1 MFAYMKQ
8 KPGFYRQV
16 VTLAAPI
23 VLQNMITSTLS
34 MADTF
39 MVGLLGEAPMAAVTL
54 ANIPLFVVQ
63 LFIFGVQ
70 SGASVL
76 ISQYWGKGDRAS
88 INRVMGV
95 ALWVALAFSTVVAVI
110 LLICPVE
117 FLSLFGN
124 QRDVV
129 VMAAEYGRY
138 AGWAYVFNAVTMVYA
153 ATYRS
158 MERPKL
164 GMYVLGVSMC
174 TNLFLNWV
182 LIFGNLGAPALGVAG
197 AAIATMISRILE
209 VVIVVCHMT
218 WNRFF
223 RVELKWLFLPGPE
236 MFHRFLR
243 YGGLVVCNET
253 LWGLGT
259 SLLPTIM
266 GHMEGSTEILA
277 AYTVASN
284 VEKLCTVV
292 AFGLAATASVIIG
305 REIGAGRGDQVK
317 SIGAALDTMAFAC
330 GIVFG
335 GLLLC
340 FVRFVAPVWVFP
352 LFKLSPGAVSAATI
366 MLTVIALVMP
376 LRDFNGVNVVGVLR
390 GGGDVKAATLIDTG
404 PLWVFAIPYAALCGL
419 VLRTPVF
426 WVFLYYVVEQVTK
439 SAIGLWR
446 MRSGRWVRDLTK
458 T

>member
-1 MFAYMKQ
+1 MLSYMKQ
-8 KPGFYRQV
+8 KPGFYREV
-16 VTLAAPI
+16 LVLAAPI
-23 VLQNMITSTLS
+23 VLQNLITSTLS

-39 MVGLLGEAPMAAVTL
+39 MVGLLGERSMAAVTL

-76 ISQYWGKGDRAS
+76 ISQYWGKGDMEA

-95 ALWVALAFSTVVAVI
+95 ALWVALAVSSVFAAI

-129 VMAAEYGRY
+129 IMAAEYGRY
-138 AGWAYVFNAVTMVYA
+138 AGLAYVFNAVTMIYA
-153 ATYRS
+153 AAYRS

-164 GMYVLGVSMC
+164 GMYVLAVSML

-182 LIFGNLGAPALGVAG
+182 LIFGNLGAPALGVVG
-197 AAIATMISRILE
+197 AAIATMTSRILE
-209 VVIVVCHMT
+209 VMIVACHMT

-223 RVELKWLFLPGPE
+223 HVRPERLLAPGME
-236 MFHRFLR
+236 MFRRFLR

-253 LWGLGT
+253 MWGLGT
-259 SLLPTIM
+259 ALLPTIM
-266 GHMEGSTEILA
+266 GHMEKSTEILA

-305 REIGAGRGDQVK
+305 REIGAGRGDRVK
-317 SIGAALDTMAFAC
+317 SIGAALDTMAFLC
-330 GIVFG
+330 GVAFG
-335 GLLLC
+335 GALLY
-340 FVRFVAPVWVFP
+340 FVRFVAPIWVFP
-352 LFKLSPGAVSAATI
+352 LFHLSPGAVSAATI
-366 MLTVIALVMP
+366 MLTIIACIMP
-376 LRDFNGVNVVGVLR
+376 LRAFNGVNVVGVLR

-446 MRSGRWVRDLTK
+446 MCSGRWVRDLTES
-458 T
+458 